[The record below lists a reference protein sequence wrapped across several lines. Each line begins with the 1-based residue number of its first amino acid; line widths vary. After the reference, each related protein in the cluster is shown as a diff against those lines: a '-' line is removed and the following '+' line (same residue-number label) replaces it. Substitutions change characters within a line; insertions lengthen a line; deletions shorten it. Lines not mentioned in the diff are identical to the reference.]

1 MGTHTTKKPFNILS
15 FDGGGVR
22 GILEACLLERIE
34 SKHPNILRD
43 ADLLVGTSTGGI
55 IALGL
60 AAGKSPAALRE
71 MYQTASK
78 EIFSETFFGRF
89 KDFWNLLGAD
99 YKSDNLR
106 KMLEIQFGDLLLGD
120 LEKRVA
126 ITTFDLDNEAEGSAR
141 AWKAKIFHNCRGSDA
156 DLDVRVVDLALRTSA
171 APTYFP
177 TSDGYIDGGVFANNP
192 SMVGLAQALNPR
204 NLNKDLRNINLLSLG
219 AGRFRQHIDGDNLN
233 WGLAKWAK
241 HLLGILM
248 DGSVD
253 VVDFECKQILRDKY
267 YRLNPQLT
275 HDYPLDDWKNILDL
289 MAGAQDTDIAPV
301 IDWLEK
307 NWK

>member
-1 MGTHTTKKPFNILS
+1 MGTQTTKKPFNILS

-22 GILEACLLERIE
+22 GIIEACLLERIE
-34 SKHPNILRD
+34 SKYSNVLRD
-43 ADLLVGTSTGGI
+43 VDLLVGTSTGGI

-60 AAGKSPAALRE
+60 AAGKSPADLRK
-71 MYQTASK
+71 MYQTASN
-78 EIFSETFFGRF
+78 EIFSETLFGRF
-89 KDFWNLLGAD
+89 KDFWKVLSAD

-106 KMLEIQFGDLLLGD
+106 KMLESQFGGLLLGD
-120 LEKRVA
+120 LEKSVA

-141 AWKAKIFHNCRGSDA
+141 AWKAKIFHNCRGLDA

-177 TSDGYIDGGVFANNP
+177 TSDGYIDGGVVANNP
-192 SMVGLAQALNPR
+192 GMVALAQALDPR
-204 NLNKDLRNINLLSLG
+204 NLNKDLRNINLLSFG
-219 AGRFRQHIDGDNLN
+219 TGRFSRHIEGSDLN
-233 WGLAKWAK
+233 WGLSKWAK
-241 HLLGILM
+241 HLLDILM

-267 YRLNPQLT
+267 YRLNPKLSY
-275 HDYPLDDWKNILDL
+275 DYPLDDWKNVPALLAI
-289 MAGAQDTDIAPV
+289 AQDTDIDPV
-301 IDWLEK
+301 VLWLEK

>member
-1 MGTHTTKKPFNILS
+1 MGNQTTKKPFNILS

-22 GILEACLLERIE
+22 GIIEACLLERIE
-34 SKHPNILRD
+34 ARHPNLLRD
-43 ADLLVGTSTGGI
+43 VDLLAGTSTGGI

-71 MYQTASK
+71 MYQVASK
-78 EIFSETFFGRF
+78 DIFSETLFGRF
-89 KDFWNLLGAD
+89 KDFWKLLGAD

-106 KMLEIQFGDLLLGD
+106 KMLEGQFGNLLLGD
-120 LEKRVA
+120 LEKSVA
-126 ITTFDLDNEAEGSAR
+126 ITSFDLDNEAEGSNR
-141 AWKAKIFHNCRGSDA
+141 SWKAKIFHNCKGLDA

-177 TSDGYIDGGVFANNP
+177 TSDGYIDGGVVANNP
-192 SMVGLAQALNPR
+192 GMIALAQALDPR

-219 AGRFRQHIDGDNLN
+219 TGRFRQHIEGANLN

-241 HLLGILM
+241 YLLDILM

-267 YRLNPQLT
+267 YRLNPQLP
-275 HDYPLDDWKNILDL
+275 HDYPLDDWKNVPTLL
-289 MAGAQDTDIAPV
+289 TVAQEIDIEPV
-301 IDWLEK
+301 VLWLEK